1 MRFHADT
8 QSAWSNPTE
17 TNDPS
22 LGMPHIFRQIFDKA
36 EDGVLIAP
44 PPYKKAGFK
53 MPPWLKG

>member
-1 MRFHADT
+1 
-8 QSAWSNPTE
+8 
-17 TNDPS
+17 
-22 LGMPHIFRQIFDKA
+22 MPHIFRQIFDKA